1 MQTFGSETMN
11 VARRYWG
18 MELVRGIA
26 CIIFGLV
33 AIFWPHFTF
42 SLFIVAFGIFAIVE
56 GVILCINGFS
66 QSSGARM
73 GAGAGA
79 GRSTPGSE
87 GETYRSTLGAEG
99 SGYRGTTTGES
110 GTARTTSTGG
120 TARTGVGSG
129 TGIYQRVTGRQ
140 STNWGSLLIEGFLS
154 IAVGVLCLVMP
165 GFVGRLALYAVA
177 AWAVFKGIGF
187 FMQSKRR
194 GWVMWVIGALAI
206 ILALYMFISPL
217 SIVRTLLWLI
227 GVFALIMGVLLV
239 LRAVQHNT
247 AASRERETRRPLEP
261 TY

>member
-11 VARRYWG
+11 LARRYWG

-26 CIIFGLV
+26 CIIFGLL

-66 QSSGARM
+66 QASQVRG
-73 GAGAGA
+73 GAGA
-79 GRSTPGSE
+79 GRPTPGGE
-87 GETYRSTLGAEG
+87 GETYHSTLGAES
-99 SGYRGTTTGES
+99 SGYRGTTAGES
-110 GTARTTSTGG
+110 GTARPGG
-120 TARTGVGSG
+120 TVRSGFGSG

-140 STNWGSLLIEGFLS
+140 NTNWGSMLIEGFLS

-187 FMQSKRR
+187 FMQTPRR
-194 GWVMWVIGALAI
+194 GWVMLVIGALAI
-206 ILALYMFISPL
+206 LLALYMFISPL
-217 SIVRTLLWLI
+217 SIVRTLLWI
-227 GVFALIMGVLLV
+227 VGVFTLIMGVLLV
-239 LRAVQHNT
+239 LRAIQHNT
-247 AASRERETRRPLEP
+247 STSRAGQPRRPLEP

>member
-11 VARRYWG
+11 LARRYWG

-26 CIIFGLV
+26 CIIFGIL
-33 AIFWPHFTF
+33 AIVWPHFTF

-66 QSSGARM
+66 QASQAK
-73 GAGAGA
+73 AGAGA
-79 GRSTPGSE
+79 GHSTLGNE
-87 GETYRSTLGAEG
+87 GETYRSTLGAES

-110 GTARTTSTGG
+110 GTARTASTSG
-120 TARTGVGSG
+120 TVRSGFGSG

-140 STNWGSLLIEGFLS
+140 STNWGSMLIEGFLS
-154 IAVGVLCLVMP
+154 IAVGVLCLIMP

-187 FMQSKRR
+187 FMQTQKR
-194 GWVMWVIGALAI
+194 GWVMLVIGALAI
-206 ILALYMFISPL
+206 LLALYMFISPL
-217 SIVRTLLWLI
+217 SIVRTLLWI
-227 GVFALIMGVLLV
+227 VGVFTLIMGVLLV
-239 LRAVQHNT
+239 LRAIQHNT
-247 AASRERETRRPLEP
+247 STSRTGQPRRPLEP